1 MHERTAGK
9 LPGRTRLGAGIPGTR
24 LLISSHCFSFLFC
37 SGWGHVGLCSPHTY
51 LLSPN
56 ACLQDL
62 GPTCPADR
70 GSVPCLALDETHLGI
85 WIHLEIP
92 HFSEATPENQTGMNY
107 KIPIKASSVLKD
119 AAHRIQCEQFP
130 RAQEKVIQVLNSSF
144 LSMPQ
149 A

>member
-1 MHERTAGK
+1 M
-9 LPGRTRLGAGIPGTR
+9 
-24 LLISSHCFSFLFC
+24 
-37 SGWGHVGLCSPHTY
+37 GLCSPHTY

-56 ACLQDL
+56 ACLQYL

-70 GSVPCLALDETHLGI
+70 GSVPGLALDETQLGT

-92 HFSEATPENQTGMNY
+92 HFSEAMPENQTGMNY